1 MIILIY
7 YIGYVMIKKDLRIF
21 SANSLYFSFGKIS
34 AYFEETNGNMY
45 LRLVPTNESKKKNKN
60 KNKKMKIKN
69 KKVRKTVY

>member
-60 KNKKMKIKN
+60 KKMKIKN

>member
-34 AYFEETNGNMY
+34 AYFEENMY

-69 KKVRKTVY
+69 KKVKKNVY

>member
-60 KNKKMKIKN
+60 KHKKMKIKN

>member
-1 MIILIY
+1 MT
-7 YIGYVMIKKDLRIF
+7 KKDLRIF

>member
-45 LRLVPTNESKKKNKN
+45 LRLVPINESKKKI
-60 KNKKMKIKN
+60 KIKI
-69 KKVRKTVY
+69 KK

>member
-1 MIILIY
+1 MIALGIYCYMIILIY

-45 LRLVPTNESKKKNKN
+45 LRLVPTNESKKKI
-60 KNKKMKIKN
+60 KIKI
-69 KKVRKTVY
+69 KK

>member
-45 LRLVPTNESKKKNKN
+45 LRLVPTNESKKKI
-60 KNKKMKIKN
+60 KIKI
-69 KKVRKTVY
+69 KKLK